1 VGCAIAFVE
10 ETAMKKYSLKSINVL
25 LTFVVG
31 VGVAMIQTTD
41 GWAQQKCK
49 QSGKNLAQDSKYVQQ
64 HMIDTG
70 DIPGHQVRI
79 MEIHRTPSNAM
90 PNCEGLKIVESWNR
104 GYSDYVNGNGR
115 AWGYRVYIL
124 ENGDKIFAHYSGNS
138 HTTLNADGSKKGTYT
153 GVYVITGGTGRY
165 RGVQGTGR
173 EFSNFN
179 IQTGFNEAE
188 WEEEYWIEN

>member
-1 VGCAIAFVE
+1 
-10 ETAMKKYSLKSINVL
+10 MKKFSLKGMNVSL
-25 LTFVVG
+25 AIVVG
-31 VGVAMIQTTD
+31 VGLSVIPASE

-79 MEIHRTPSNAM
+79 MEIHRTPSNAK
-90 PNCEGLKIVESWNR
+90 PNCEGLKVAESWNR

-115 AWGYRVYIL
+115 AWGYRVSIL
-124 ENGDKIFAHYSGNS
+124 ENGDKIFSQYSGNS
-138 HTTLNADGSKKGTYT
+138 HTTLNPDGSKKGSYT
-153 GVYVITGGTGRY
+153 GVYVITGGTGKY
-165 RGVQGTGR
+165 RGIQGTGR
-173 EFSNFN
+173 ELSNFN